1 MEISG
6 PDFQS
11 SRSDD
16 SANLLSEQRLATHR
30 VSAAL
35 SPVPREAPPASGSVT
50 GPSHGARVPDSVAGW
65 LRCPVK
71 IAGLESVVPGETTRI
86 LLVDDVPQN
95 LNILEET
102 LRPLGHT
109 LLLASSGRQCL
120 AVARESRPAL
130 ILMEVAMPEMDG
142 LDVCRELKAD
152 PTLQHVPIIFC
163 SALDD
168 TAAKVQG
175 LDAGAVDFIT
185 RPYEPAE
192 VVARVNTHLAL
203 ACLQRGLEARNS
215 ELA

>member
-16 SANLLSEQRLATHR
+16 SANLLSEQRPAMHR
-30 VSAAL
+30 VAAAL
-35 SPVPREAPPASGSVT
+35 SPVPLEAPPASGSVT
-50 GPSHGARVPDSVAGW
+50 VPSNGARVPDSVAGW

-109 LLLASSGRQCL
+109 LLLASSGHQCL
-120 AVARESRPAL
+120 AGRWPRRTPVISSTATLNWPK
-130 ILMEVAMPEMDG
+130 DG
-142 LDVCRELKAD
+142 LYASRLHEAWNDR
-152 PTLQHVPIIFC
+152 
-163 SALDD
+163 
-168 TAAKVQG
+168 
-175 LDAGAVDFIT
+175 
-185 RPYEPAE
+185 
-192 VVARVNTHLAL
+192 
-203 ACLQRGLEARNS
+203 EARAWWRANLPHIM
-215 ELA
+215 EP